1 VSINAVKPVYDV
13 KIKTQVGRK
22 AIPQEKPSTLF
33 FEEYIMA
40 QMNIT
45 KDMTSKQRLAVIK
58 RHAKKFN
65 QKLKRNQRV
74 RKTETESIDPYGNE
88 NIYAWTDAPKYVDEY
103 YGDRARAQS
112 AYERDWD

>member
-1 VSINAVKPVYDV
+1 
-13 KIKTQVGRK
+13 
-22 AIPQEKPSTLF
+22 
-33 FEEYIMA
+33 MA

-65 QKLKRNQRV
+65 KKLKRNQRV
-74 RKTETESIDPYGNE
+74 RKTATESLDPYSNE
-88 NIYAWTDAPKYVDEY
+88 NINAWTDAPKYVDEY